1 MKKKSLILIGAGGH
15 CRSVID
21 VIECIKDFE
30 IKGLIDVK
38 KNIGK
43 KVFGYPIIGSDD
55 QLQEILVEFESFLVT
70 IGQEKLPDLR
80 VKSFNQLV
88 GLGAKLVSIVSP
100 LARVSPHA
108 SIGKGTVVL
117 HHAFVNAGAKIGEN
131 CIINSGAL
139 VEHDCR
145 IDNHVHI
152 STAAVVNGNVKVGK
166 KSFIGSNS
174 VLRQG
179 IQIGEN
185 SVIGAGAVV
194 VKSFDNNST
203 VIGNPAKEKVK

>member
-1 MKKKSLILIGAGGH
+1 MEKKSLILIGAGGH

-21 VIECIKDFE
+21 VIESIKDFD

-38 KNIGK
+38 KNVGK
-43 KVFGYPIIGSDD
+43 KIFGYPIIGSDD
-55 QLQEILVEFESFLVT
+55 QLPEIIEEYEFFLIT

-80 VKSFNQLV
+80 VKLFNQLI
-88 GLGAKLVSIVSP
+88 GLGANFASIISP
-100 LARVSPHA
+100 MARVSPYA

-117 HHAFVNAGAKIGEN
+117 HNALVNAGARIGDN
-131 CIINSGAL
+131 CIINSGSL
-139 VEHDCR
+139 IEHDCR
-145 IDNHVHI
+145 IEDHVHI
-152 STAAVVNGNVKVGK
+152 STAAVVNGNVLVGK

-194 VKSFDNNST
+194 VNSFGNNLT

>member
-1 MKKKSLILIGAGGH
+1 MEKKSIILIGAGGH

-21 VIECIKDFE
+21 VIECIKEFD
-30 IKGLIDVK
+30 IKGLIDVT
-38 KNIGK
+38 KNVGK

-55 QLQEILVEFESFLVT
+55 QLPGIVKDNMLCLVT
-70 IGQEKLPDLR
+70 IGQDKLPDVR
-80 VKSFNQLV
+80 VRLFNHLI
-88 GLGAKLVSIVSP
+88 GLGANFASIISP
-100 LARVSPHA
+100 LARVSPYA
-108 SIGKGTVVL
+108 SIGKGTIVL
-117 HHAFVNAGAKIGEN
+117 HHALVNAGTRIGDN
-131 CIINSGAL
+131 CIINSGSL
-139 VEHDCR
+139 IEHDCR
-145 IDNHVHI
+145 IEDHVHI

-194 VKSFDNNST
+194 VKSFGNNLT
-203 VIGNPAKEKVK
+203 VVGNPAKEKV